1 MAGSKLNNKARVQA
15 STILEV
21 IISMVII
28 LVVFGIAMMIS
39 ANVLRSSLSVKK
51 IKARALLNELLI
63 KAENNKEN
71 TSQTFTLDSFRIE
84 QEIKIS
90 EVNNNLMEVHL
101 TAFDE
106 NQEKVDDVQK
116 LILDKHE

>member
-1 MAGSKLNNKARVQA
+1 MVGGKLKNKVRVQA

-63 KAENNKEN
+63 KAENSKEN
-71 TSQTFTLDSFRIE
+71 TSQTFTIDRFRIE
-84 QEIKIS
+84 QEIIIS
-90 EVNNNLMEVHL
+90 ETNNNLIDIHL
-101 TAFDE
+101 TAFE
-106 NQEKVDDVQK
+106 NQEKIDDVRK

>member
-1 MAGSKLNNKARVQA
+1 MVRSKLNNKVRVQA

-39 ANVLRSSLSVKK
+39 ANIFRSSLSVKK

-90 EVNNNLMEVHL
+90 ETNKNLIEIHL